1 MYINMM
7 VELDLG
13 EVSSDNL
20 IEELEDRG
28 FTVNDPEEVDESS
41 GVTYEMEIEA
51 QKIWAMIRNGNS
63 WEDAA
68 RNFIFTLANKVV

>member
-1 MYINMM
+1 MYISLM
-7 VELDLG
+7 VDVNLG
-13 EVSSDNL
+13 EVSDDNL

-28 FTVNDPEEVDESS
+28 FTVEYPGSEEDVSVPDNIEL
-41 GVTYEMEIEA
+41 EA
-51 QKIWAMIRNGNS
+51 QKLWAMIRNGNS